1 MSRPFI
7 DLVEIQAE
15 AGRGGDGCTSF
26 QRGPNDPRGGPD
38 GGNGGKGGDVILEAQ
53 SRIST
58 LMDLNYTDHIR
69 AESGADGG
77 PNNRKGARG
86 TNKIIPVPEGTI
98 VYDSQSDEPIG
109 ELLEDGDQLVVCRGG
124 DGGRGNQ
131 CFANSQRQ
139 SPRFHELGAEG
150 ETRYLRLELKLLAD
164 VGLIGKPNA
173 GKSTLLHKLTRAH
186 PRVADYP
193 FTTVSPN
200 LGVLFR
206 DYENVTLCDIPG
218 LIENAH
224 RGAGLGFDFLRHADR
239 TRLLIHVVDLSEK
252 RPVQDYEIIRSEL
265 RSYNE
270 KLAKRPKIIVLNKLD
285 LVDQDM
291 VDLFCESI
299 QSEDP
304 IIAVSARE
312 EINLDQLEDR
322 IWSRLDHTSAPR
334 DEPEQTERVVHMEQ
348 RQPIKVT
355 PGTDRYYLQGDRVEQ
370 LIDRFNLSNPDAMAY
385 VRDQLLRMNLHKKL
399 EKAGCRP
406 GDTVQFGN
414 QEFEYTG

>member
-7 DLVEIQAE
+7 DLVEIQVE

-26 QRGPNDPRGGPD
+26 QRGPNDPRGGPN
-38 GGNGGKGGDVILEAQ
+38 GGNGGKGGDIILKAE
-53 SRIST
+53 SSVST

-69 AESGADGG
+69 AKSGADGG
-77 PNNRKGARG
+77 PKNQKGAQG
-86 TNKIIPVPEGTI
+86 GDKIIPVPEGTMI
-98 VYDSQSDEPIG
+98 YNSQTDELLG
-109 ELLEDGDQLVVCRGG
+109 ELLEEGEQLVVARGG

-150 ETRYLRLELKLLAD
+150 ETRRLRLELKLLAD

-173 GKSTLLHKLTRAH
+173 GKSTILHKLTRAH

-206 DYENVTLCDIPG
+206 DYEKVTLCDIPG

-224 RGAGLGFDFLRHADR
+224 RGAGLGFEFLRHAER

-252 RPVQDYEIIRSEL
+252 RPAQDFETIRHEL
-265 RSYNE
+265 RSYDDE
-270 KLAKRPKIIVLNKLD
+270 LANKPSIIVLNKLD
-285 LVDQDM
+285 LVDREM
-291 VDLFCESI
+291 VDLFCETI
-299 QSEDP
+299 QTEDP

-312 EINLDQLEDR
+312 EINLDQLEDK
-322 IWSRLDHTSAPR
+322 IWSRVKQTSSSR
-334 DEPEQTERVVHMEQ
+334 SEPEQSERVVRMEQ

-355 PGTDRYYLQGDRVEQ
+355 PGTDRFYLQGDRVEQ
-370 LIDRFNLSNPDAMAY
+370 LIQRFNLSNPDAMAY
-385 VRDQLLRMNLHKKL
+385 VRDQLLQMNLHKKL

-406 GDTVQFGN
+406 GDTVQLGN